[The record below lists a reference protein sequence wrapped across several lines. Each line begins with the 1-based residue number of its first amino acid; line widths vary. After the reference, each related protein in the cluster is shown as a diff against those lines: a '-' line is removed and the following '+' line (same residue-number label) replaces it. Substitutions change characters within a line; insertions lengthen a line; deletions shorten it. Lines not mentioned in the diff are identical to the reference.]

1 MPGVFRRL
9 RAAQLVYPHLRLA
22 WDGAASSFFTV
33 SGAVIVGT
41 ILTIGFLSGFE
52 DFLPNGWFLAWRD
65 FMWPLGLVLILTM
78 AGVSHFTVTNT
89 FRNTVRRW
97 GGLRQVPAPG
107 ARVLVLG
114 LSWEARSSA
123 CLLYLSSKQGL

>member
-1 MPGVFRRL
+1 MGM
-9 RAAQLVYPHLRLA
+9 
-22 WDGAASSFFTV
+22 
-33 SGAVIVGT
+33 

-52 DFLPNGWFLAWRD
+52 DFLPKGWFLAWRD

-78 AGVSHFTVTNT
+78 VGMSHFTVANA
-89 FRNTVRRW
+89 FCNAVRHW
-97 GGLRQVPAPG
+97 GSLRQVPAPG

-123 CLLYLSSKQGL
+123 CLLYRT